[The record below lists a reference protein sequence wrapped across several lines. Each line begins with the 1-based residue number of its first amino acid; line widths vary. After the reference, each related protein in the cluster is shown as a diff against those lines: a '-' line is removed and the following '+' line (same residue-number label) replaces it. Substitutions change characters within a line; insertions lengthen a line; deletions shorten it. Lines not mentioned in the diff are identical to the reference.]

1 MSGPGERMLELL
13 SLLQSGRDWPG
24 TELAER
30 LGTSPRTLRRDLDRL
45 RELGYPVRSARGPG
59 GSYRLVA
66 GRALPP
72 LMFTDDEAVAAVVG
86 LRFAALAT
94 GDPGADDA
102 LRKLEQ
108 ALPNRLRYRTEAVS
122 TATEGP
128 SRPMSAADPSVV
140 AGLATAA
147 TARQHVEFDY
157 TARDGAHSR
166 RRVEPYRQVLLGRRW
181 YLLGFDRDR
190 SAWRTFRLDRIT
202 AVHVPGTTFRPREL
216 PAGGMTAFGEDR
228 GAGAVVHF
236 DAPVEVVAENLR
248 AEAGSLVAVD
258 GGKCRYVTGTDDWA
272 WLAMAVA
279 AVGVPYRIEGP
290 PELIEETRRLA
301 YRVAHATSSAS
312 SVMGNARRDQVLEQP
327 SPRG

>member
-1 MSGPGERMLELL
+1 MLELL

-24 TELAER
+24 AELAER

-108 ALPNRLRYRTEAVS
+108 ALPDRLRHRTEAVS
-122 TATEGP
+122 SATQG
-128 SRPMSAADPSVV
+128 SARPMAAADPAVV

-147 TARQHVEFDY
+147 KAHRHADFDY
-157 TARDGAHSR
+157 TSRNGVSR

-181 YLLGFDRDR
+181 YLFAFDRDR
-190 SAWRTFRLDRIT
+190 EDWRTFRLDRIA
-202 AVHVPGTTFRPREL
+202 AVHVPGTTFRPREV
-216 PAGGMTAFGEDR
+216 PENGMTAFGTAR
-228 GAGAVVHF
+228 AGGAVVHF
-236 DAPVEVVAENLR
+236 DAPVEVVAERLR
-248 AEAGSLVAVD
+248 AEAGSLIAVD
-258 GGKCRYVTGTDDWA
+258 DRRCRYVTGTDDWA
-272 WLAMAVA
+272 WLAASVA
-279 AVGVPYRIEGP
+279 AVGVAYRVEGP
-290 PELIEETRRLA
+290 PELVEETRALA
-301 YRVAHATSSAS
+301 RRVAEAVSAP
-312 SVMGNARRDQVLEQP
+312 AP
-327 SPRG
+327 P